1 MPDLTSLPSVLL
13 AHVASFA
20 FSRGRAVKAALAP
33 VCPALRDQLSA
44 GGGDGGAGS
53 GAASGPGRGGG
64 GENDVWRTLCNFMHG
79 ETVREWPDMPP
90 ETLHDVLDKYAPLEG
105 FYTVASAFP
114 WGKLLLLRFRGGRF
128 VGEVIEHVPPEE
140 GEAGEGRGRWVE
152 TVRLCV
158 SDHTRTHAHAHS
170 SRDADPILFDPCG
183 ASLSLSHPLANSPT
197 LRASRASVPLTT
209 HTTMYS

>member
-1 MPDLTSLPSVLL
+1 MPDLTTLPSVLL

-53 GAASGPGRGGG
+53 GATSGPGRGGG

-90 ETLHDVLDKYAPLEG
+90 EILHDVLDKYAPLEG

-183 ASLSLSHPLANSPT
+183 ASLSGVSPHATLQLSA
-197 LRASRASVPLTT
+197 
-209 HTTMYS
+209 